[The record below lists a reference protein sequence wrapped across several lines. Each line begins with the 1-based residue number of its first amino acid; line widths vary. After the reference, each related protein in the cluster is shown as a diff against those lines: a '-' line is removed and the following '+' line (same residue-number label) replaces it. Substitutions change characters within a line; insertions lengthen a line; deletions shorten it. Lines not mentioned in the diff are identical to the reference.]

1 MALHLLNASEWTV
14 SLWPRRSFSKAPEPR
29 SQMWTRLSSPGR
41 QCKAPFRTSH
51 SFQITVV
58 KPTFSAVWL
67 VPKCHH
73 NTHGLLTTENK
84 LLFPMSKVHNFVKIV
99 SNLCHLLVLEIT
111 SNLCCFGMYKWY
123 QLTNSSVGPLV
134 LVIFWGEEGL
144 TLDRNSNG
152 SI

>member
-1 MALHLLNASEWTV
+1 MPASGQCHCGLADPSARHQNQGPKCGPVYLPLEDNA
-14 SLWPRRSFSKAPEPR
+14 A
-29 SQMWTRLSSPGR
+29 
-41 QCKAPFRTSH
+41 AFRTSH

-84 LLFPMSKVHNFVKIV
+84 LLFPMSKVHYFVKIV

-111 SNLCCFGMYKWY
+111 SNLCCFCMYKWY
-123 QLTNSSVGPLV
+123 QLTSSSVGPLV